1 VAYLKNGSFL
11 KEIDFTPQELRFLLQ
26 LSGTL
31 KSVKYAGTE
40 THHLAGKNIAQ
51 LLLRV
56 DLARPGQMIEDQLK
70 AVAVRVAGGVRD
82 TARLRGFPWP
92 GHAGP
97 SRWARASYGGRLAD
111 LFRLPAPPGCCR
123 AARGPL
129 AGHGDHGAERGV
141 EHPFA
146 PVDFLAQVQDQ
157 RCELGGIARPDPGA
171 ERGQAAHERAAPAR
185 RRPRGHLGDTQ
196 ALKREQA
203 SVWAGRPGGMSGV
216 VRG

>member
-1 VAYLKNGSFL
+1 VAFNLKNRSFL

-56 DLARPGQMIEDQLK
+56 DLARPGQAIEDQLK

-97 SRWARASYGGRLAD
+97 SRWARGVIRWQARRSV
-111 LFRLPAPPGCCR
+111 PAARAAGLLPGCQ
-123 AARGPL
+123 GS
-129 AGHGDHGAERGV
+129 
-141 EHPFA
+141 
-146 PVDFLAQVQDQ
+146 
-157 RCELGGIARPDPGA
+157 
-171 ERGQAAHERAAPAR
+171 AR
-185 RRPRGHLGDTQ
+185 RAR
-196 ALKREQA
+196 
-203 SVWAGRPGGMSGV
+203 
-216 VRG
+216 